1 MDQLARRWNDLLLAD
16 VEPGETLTR
25 AVRASGS
32 VLREPATEQQVLAV
46 ESRLGRRLP
55 PSYREF
61 LLVSDGAYA
70 DLDSATRVYSSGGW
84 EPALSQTSVIG
95 AGFLP
100 CADLRWL
107 RDVNDWQADMYA
119 DTAEDE
125 VDGSG
130 DLPLVDGEGRW
141 PWTPMAAGLV
151 IAVERGHGTTC
162 LVPVDGS
169 EEWQVW
175 DIAKETSEVYRSFR
189 SMLEFQV
196 EVRTPVPTIGEA
208 RDVIERAR
216 AGDGAAKR
224 RIAWITAPEAVPLLL
239 EIGRGYHQMLGLGR
253 IGTDEAVDAL
263 GRERWVFAE
272 RALVIV
278 GSERAQDI
286 LASWGAVR
294 ALAVLDRRR
303 ATDLAAAMLSGHWP
317 LPDHD
322 RIGVYTV
329 LGESGD
335 PAHVEALLAQ
345 RFEESELWEEFA
357 GMAALARLGAYEGR
371 QRLVE
376 LAAGDGYAMWS
387 AKHTLM
393 LLDEGY
399 LA

>member
-1 MDQLARRWNDLLLAD
+1 MSEDMTFDVVVVGGGVAGLSGAMALGRSRR
-16 VEPGETLTR
+16 
-25 AVRASGS
+25 S
-32 VLREPATEQQVLAV
+32 VLVIDAGEPRNAPADHAHNY
-46 ESRLGRRLP
+46 LGR
-55 PSYREF
+55 E
-61 LLVSDGAYA
+61 G
-70 DLDSATRVYSSGGW
+70 
-84 EPALSQTSVIG
+84 
-95 AGFLP
+95 
-100 CADLRWL
+100 
-107 RDVNDWQADMYA
+107 VN
-119 DTAEDE
+119 
-125 VDGSG
+125 
-130 DLPLVDGEGRW
+130 PLE
-141 PWTPMAAGLV
+141 
-151 IAVERGHGTTC
+151 
-162 LVPVDGS
+162 
-169 EEWQVW
+169 
-175 DIAKETSEVYRSFR
+175 
-189 SMLEFQV
+189 
-196 EVRTPVPTIGEA
+196 
-208 RDVIERAR
+208 
-216 AGDGAAKR
+216 
-224 RIAWITAPEAVPLLL
+224 LL

-357 GMAALARLGAYEGR
+357 AMTALARLGAYEGR

-376 LAAGDGYAMWS
+376 LAAGDGYARWS
-387 AKHTLM
+387 ATHTLM